1 MNDVNREELSELL
14 SGYLDG
20 ELNDDDVAVVERVLL
35 KDQDARKLLE
45 ELRQM
50 VHVVGALP
58 RHDAPPSIAEDIAA
72 HMERSEL
79 LGDADALESVAGPKG
94 RSPWSTLLS
103 MAAGIAV
110 VASGVL
116 WYTSDPGMEPAG
128 HVVVSTFKPAD
139 NESSAFRGESPK
151 ESRDDVA
158 LKKTASLET
167 TSVGGKVLREGDSS
181 VSTKA
186 SPERRS
192 SRLARKN
199 RARDFAGSAD
209 ARSDLPAVSVSP
221 LARFDREKLLASLNV
236 EQILVV
242 DGQVSH
248 LRKHPFHNEK
258 VQLAI
263 LARDTEESGEFAR
276 RLVDALESRNVV
288 NAATSTDETALTEI
302 SKNGFFLQGASGINY
317 RDERQEQILVYVTAS
332 DRDALLDEIG
342 RWSDFSEE
350 VELQVGPIRVRG
362 LASVREALHGNV
374 VPRTDKPTSG
384 AARQDLK
391 KSAGISGPNVDESTA
406 EPGFGL
412 PGLFDMVDVLV
423 KAGERNADGED
434 TTSGEWDRM
443 GTADVYSKETGLRAG
458 LRPAETGQ
466 PAASPV
472 INGGQPQDLHGSG
485 WKEPA
490 KAEGISGTGSLVEAR
505 MKDLKTT
512 SESRAQN
519 RRRAGQERAG
529 DVGRAM
535 ASSRR
540 ETVRWN
546 IEPDP
551 ERFVTL
557 VFQIIPQR
565 PAKAKVSKRSGSAPL
580 KKAKASNG
588 RSRVHPKRGQKDKPV
603 RK

>member
-199 RARDFAGSAD
+199 RARNFARSAD

-263 LARDTEESGEFAR
+263 LARDREESGEFAR

-317 RDERQEQILVYVTAS
+317 RDKRQEQILVYLTAS
-332 DRDALLDEIG
+332 DRDALLEEIG
-342 RWSDFSEE
+342 QWAEFPNE
-350 VELQVGPIRVRG
+350 VELQVGSIRLRG
-362 LASVREALHGNV
+362 GLNSVRDALAG
-374 VPRTDKPTSG
+374 KPLSG
-384 AARQDLK
+384 MDEPASDTAEQDPE
-391 KSAGISGPNVDESTA
+391 KSAGISGPNEDESTA
-406 EPGFGL
+406 EPGIL
-412 PGLFDMVDVLV
+412 VPGILDMVEVLV
-423 KAGERNADGED
+423 KAGERNASGED
-434 TTSGEWDRM
+434 VNSQEWNRFGTKAVESEESGSR
-443 GTADVYSKETGLRAG
+443 ASQPPVETRE
-458 LRPAETGQ
+458 P
-466 PAASPV
+466 PASPV
-472 INGGQPQDLHGSG
+472 IDGDQPQEKHVAR
-485 WKEPA
+485 WKDPA
-490 KAEGISGTGSLVEAR
+490 KAEGISKTGSLVESR
-505 MKDLKTT
+505 MKDLKAT
-512 SESRAQN
+512 SKSRMLN

-529 DVGRAM
+529 EVGRAM

-540 ETVRWN
+540 ENVRWN
-546 IEPDP
+546 IEPEP
-551 ERFVTL
+551 EQFVTL

-565 PAKAKVSKRSGSAPL
+565 PAKASKQSGSTSL
-580 KKAKASNG
+580 KKAKASKG
-588 RSRVHPKRGQKDKPV
+588 RPRVRPKSDKKTKPV

>member
-14 SGYLDG
+14 SGYLDA

-79 LGDADALESVAGPKG
+79 LGDADALESVSGPKG

-151 ESRDDVA
+151 ESRDDVG

-199 RARDFAGSAD
+199 RARGFAGSTD
-209 ARSDLPAVSVSP
+209 ARSDLPAVPVNVIP
-221 LARFDREKLLASLNV
+221 RVDQKKLLAAANV
-236 EQILVV
+236 EQILAA
-242 DGQVSH
+242 GARVSH
-248 LRKHPFHNEK
+248 LREHSFGNEEW
-258 VQLAI
+258 QLAI
-263 LARDTEESGEFAR
+263 PARDGEESGEFAR
-276 RLVDALESRNVV
+276 RLVGALRSRNVV
-288 NAATSTDETALTEI
+288 NAATSADETRLSEI
-302 SKNGFFLQGASGINY
+302 SKNGFFLQGASGVNY

-332 DRDALLDEIG
+332 DRDAILDEIG
-342 RWSDFSEE
+342 QWSEFTNE
-350 VELQVGPIRVRG
+350 VELRVGPIRLRG
-362 LASVREALHGNV
+362 LDKVRDALGGKV
-374 VPRTDKPTSG
+374 VSRADEPPVDAVKK
-384 AARQDLK
+384 DLDE
-391 KSAGISGPNVDESTA
+391 SADPSGPSEGDSPA
-406 EPGFGL
+406 EPGIGP
-412 PGLFDMVDVLV
+412 PGLFDMLNALV
-423 KAGERNADGED
+423 EAGERNVHGED
-434 TTSGEWDRM
+434 PAYEEWGRF
-443 GTADVYSKETGLRAG
+443 GTAAVKSE
-458 LRPAETGQ
+458 
-466 PAASPV
+466 
-472 INGGQPQDLHGSG
+472 GSG
-485 WKEPA
+485 SRVHQPPVETREQSPSAVIDGDQSQEKFVGGWKDPA
-490 KAEGISGTGSLVEAR
+490 KAEGISGTGSLVESR
-505 MKDLKTT
+505 MKDLKAT
-512 SESRAQN
+512 SKSRMLN

-529 DVGRAM
+529 EVGRATS
-535 ASSRR
+535 SSRR
-540 ETVRWN
+540 ENVRRN
-546 IEPDP
+546 IEPGP
-551 ERFVTL
+551 EQFVTL

-565 PAKAKVSKRSGSAPL
+565 PAKASKQSGSTSL
-580 KKAKASNG
+580 KKAKASKG
-588 RSRVHPKRGQKDKPV
+588 RPRVRPKSDKKTKPV